1 MEAKSESK
9 SSALDEDDL
18 KHGAKALSHVIAA
31 SKVCI
36 WACKQTNSAVGA
48 ASANERACHRSSLRC
63 ISSCVHDFHLVLH
76 YDACLTDLFLAI
88 SLLCNSCS
96 VNQDLVL
103 VTWRQ

>member
-36 WACKQTNSAVGA
+36 WACKQV
-48 ASANERACHRSSLRC
+48 L
-63 ISSCVHDFHLVLH
+63 LVL
-76 YDACLTDLFLAI
+76 
-88 SLLCNSCS
+88 LLLLQALIIDTIC
-96 VNQDLVL
+96 VA
-103 VTWRQ
+103 